1 MTDLDTLESTLNCN
15 STEALHTATKKIVNQ
30 LGYEHFIYGVQ
41 VNTSL
46 TRPYQ
51 FVFSGYP
58 NAWRDR
64 YIEAGYQAIDPTV
77 THCIKQRRV
86 VPIVWEQRHFNSQP
100 LEQMMSEARDFGLGG
115 GVTLSIQGG
124 HGEAA
129 MLSLATPTNPD
140 DARRDVFG
148 TLGHAQL
155 LACYLHEAIQ
165 RIVLS
170 KHTAPLR
177 RPTLTER
184 EKECLTWAAEGKT
197 AWEIANI
204 IHIAERTAVFHL
216 QNATRK
222 MGVATRQHAVARAL
236 TLGLV
241 AP

>member
-1 MTDLDTLESTLNCN
+1 MTDLDTLESTLNC
-15 STEALHTATKKIVNQ
+15 SSLEELHTATRTLVNQ

-58 NAWRDR
+58 NGWRDR
-64 YIEAGYQAIDPTV
+64 YIEAGYQEIDPTV
-77 THCIKQRRV
+77 THCIKQRRILPV
-86 VPIVWEQRHFNSQP
+86 VWEERIFASP
-100 LEQMMSEARDFGLGG
+100 IAERMLSEARECGLCS
-115 GVTLSIQGG
+115 GVTLSVQGG

-140 DARRDVFG
+140 DARRDVVG

-155 LACYLHEAIQ
+155 LAFYLHEAIQ

-170 KHTAPLR
+170 QETAPLR
-177 RPTLTER
+177 RPALTER
-184 EKECLTWAAEGKT
+184 ERECLTWAAEGKT
-197 AWEIANI
+197 SWEIANI
-204 IHIAERTAVFHL
+204 IHVADRTVVFHL

>member
-15 STEALHTATKKIVNQ
+15 SIEELHTATRNFVNQ

-58 NAWRDR
+58 EGWRDR
-64 YIEAGYQAIDPTV
+64 YIEAGYQDIDPTV
-77 THCIKQRRV
+77 THCIKQRRA
-86 VPIVWEQRHFNSQP
+86 VPIVWERRHFNSP
-100 LEQMMSEARDFGLGG
+100 VSERMMGEARDFGLRG
-115 GVTLSIQGG
+115 GVTLSMQGRQ
-124 HGEAA
+124 GEAA
-129 MLSLATPTNPD
+129 MLSLATPANPD
-140 DARRDVFG
+140 DARRDVVG
-148 TLGHAQL
+148 TLGRAQL

-170 KHTAPLR
+170 TQTAPLC
-177 RPTLTER
+177 RPTLTGR

-197 AWEIANI
+197 TWEIAKI
-204 IHIAERTAVFHL
+204 IHVADRTVVFHL
-216 QNATRK
+216 QNATQK

-236 TLGLV
+236 ALGLV

>member
-1 MTDLDTLESTLNCN
+1 MTDLDTLESTLNCD
-15 STEALHTATKKIVNQ
+15 SIEALHATTRKLVNQ
-30 LGYEHFIYGVQ
+30 LGYDHFIYGVQ

-64 YIEAGYQAIDPTV
+64 YIEAGYQDIDPTV

-86 VPIVWEQRHFNSQP
+86 VPLVWEQRHFASRMPQ
-100 LEQMMSEARDFGLGG
+100 QMMGEASEFGLGG
-115 GVTLSIQGG
+115 GVTFSVQGG

-129 MLSLATPTNPD
+129 MMSLATRANPD
-140 DARRDVFG
+140 AARRDVCG
-148 TLGHAQL
+148 TLGEAQL
-155 LACYLHEAIQ
+155 LAFYLHEAIQ

-170 KHTAPLR
+170 KQSLPLL
-177 RPTLTER
+177 RPALTVR

-197 AWEIANI
+197 TWEIANI
-204 IHIAERTAVFHL
+204 IHVADRTVVFHL
-216 QNATRK
+216 QNAKRK

>member
-15 STEALHTATKKIVNQ
+15 SIEALHAATKKLVNQ

-41 VNTSL
+41 VNTSV

-64 YIEAGYQAIDPTV
+64 YIEAGYQDIDPTV

-86 VPIVWEQRHFNSQP
+86 VPMVWEQRHFTSKVPQRM
-100 LEQMMSEARDFGLGG
+100 LREAGEFGLSG
-115 GVTLSIQGG
+115 GVTLSVQGG

-129 MLSLATPTNPD
+129 MLSLATPASPD
-140 DARRDVFG
+140 DARRDVGG
-148 TLGHAQL
+148 TLGDAQL
-155 LACYLHEAIQ
+155 LAFYLHEAIQ

-170 KHTAPLR
+170 KESVPLR
-177 RPTLTER
+177 RPALTDR
-184 EKECLTWAAEGKT
+184 EKECLIWAAEGKT
-197 AWEIANI
+197 TWEIAKI
-204 IHIAERTAVFHL
+204 IHVADRTVVFHL

-236 TLGLV
+236 ALGLV

>member
-1 MTDLDTLESTLNCN
+1 MTDLDTLESTLNCD
-15 STEALHTATKKIVNQ
+15 SIEALHTATRKLVNQ

-41 VNTSL
+41 VNTSV

-58 NAWRDR
+58 NGWRNR
-64 YIEAGYQAIDPTV
+64 YVEAGYQDIDPTV

-86 VPIVWEQRHFNSQP
+86 VPMVWEKRHFNSQV
-100 LEQMMSEARDFGLGG
+100 LERMLCEARDFGLGG

-140 DARRDVFG
+140 DARRDVVG
-148 TLGHAQL
+148 TLGRAQL

-170 KHTAPLR
+170 RQTAPLC

-184 EKECLTWAAEGKT
+184 ERECLTWAAEGKT
-197 AWEIANI
+197 TWEIANI
-204 IHIAERTAVFHL
+204 IHVADRTVVFHL